1 MSAPLFPMSWMYG
14 RRKLT
19 RVEMAVYAG
28 VIAVLVVVFTS
39 YVLDFMEMAEKTAM
53 ETTISTVTSA
63 LNLRYAR
70 HLMAGEAVDARR
82 WLAGNPFELA
92 HAFPSG
98 YMGELRGRD
107 PSTFDRPAWF
117 FDAARREVLYL
128 PRLRRHLSS
137 PFGSE
142 VRYRLARHPSGLGF
156 VLAPTSPFE
165 WSLSSTA
172 IDSQSSCTTDRICL
186 FS

>member
-1 MSAPLFPMSWMYG
+1 VSAPLFPTPWMYG

-19 RVEMAVYAG
+19 RAETAVYAG
-28 VIAVLVVVFTS
+28 VIAVLIVVFTS
-39 YVLDFMEMAEKTAM
+39 YVLDFMEMAEKAAM
-53 ETTISTVTSA
+53 ETTVSTVTSA
-63 LNLRYAR
+63 LNVHYAR
-70 HLMAGEAVDARR
+70 RVMAGEAVDARR

-92 HAFPSG
+92 RAFPAG
-98 YMGELRGRD
+98 YMGELDGRD

-117 FDAARREVLYL
+117 FDTARREVLYL

-142 VRYRLARHPSGLGF
+142 VRFQLARRPSGLGF
-156 VLAPTSPFE
+156 VLAPTSPYE
-165 WSLSSTA
+165 WGLTSSA
-172 IDSQSSCTTDRICL
+172 KDSQSSCETNRICL